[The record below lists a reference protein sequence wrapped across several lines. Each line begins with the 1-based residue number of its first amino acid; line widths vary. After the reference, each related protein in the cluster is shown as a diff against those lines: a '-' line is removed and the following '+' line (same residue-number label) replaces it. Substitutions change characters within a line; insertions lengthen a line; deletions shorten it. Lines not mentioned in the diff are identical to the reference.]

1 MRARSG
7 AIVGFRVAFRNLAAA
22 PILFF
27 YIFLAATACHA
38 QARDVL
44 CRQGSGDFEAA
55 SPSGVRAHVG
65 ATRNLELAARACDA
79 TLSWTEQSV
88 VVATGSYELDLDA
101 FGVDLGLGTPVAAFQ
116 VKQSK
121 TDCCMEYKIY
131 SLRTPPALLQS
142 LRGGDF
148 FSAADTDLD
157 GKVEIWTDDAAAVDG
172 FEHLKLSALDFAPPV
187 ILRFTRGK
195 LLDAGAEFRSYFD
208 QKVADERT
216 RLSAQ
221 DLAEFKAS
229 DGKLEPETTTPADRL
244 IRLLGVKVKVLEI
257 VWCYLYSGREQDAW
271 RSLEEMWPTA
281 DIERIR
287 AALQN
292 ARSAG
297 ILSQTSGKSVAG
309 APGQKLNA
317 KIFDATV
324 TVTSTPGLTPKD
336 VKPKRE
342 ITTPRAILMERE
354 PPADV
359 YEAELART
367 ESLLKLVIDSAG
379 KVRSVEVMGSSQ
391 TIDQGLMRATASW
404 KFIPGF
410 NEGEP
415 VASQIFLGVSLKR

>member
-1 MRARSG
+1 
-7 AIVGFRVAFRNLAAA
+7 
-22 PILFF
+22 
-27 YIFLAATACHA
+27 
-38 QARDVL
+38 
-44 CRQGSGDFEAA
+44 
-55 SPSGVRAHVG
+55 
-65 ATRNLELAARACDA
+65 
-79 TLSWTEQSV
+79 
-88 VVATGSYELDLDA
+88 
-101 FGVDLGLGTPVAAFQ
+101 VAAFQ

-121 TDCCMEYKIY
+121 NECCMEYKIY

-172 FEHLKLSALDFAPPV
+172 FENLKLSVLEFAPPV

-208 QKVADERT
+208 QKIADERAKLT
-216 RLSAQ
+216 AQ
-221 DLAEFKAS
+221 DLVEFKSS
-229 DGKLEPETTTPADRL
+229 DGKLAPETVAPADRL
-244 IRLLGVKVKVLEI
+244 ARLLGIKVKVLEI
-257 VWCYLYSGREQDAW
+257 VWCYLYSGREQEAW
-271 RSLEEMWPTA
+271 RSLGEMWPQA
-281 DIERIR
+281 DVERIQ
-287 AALQN
+287 AALLI
-292 ARSAG
+292 AHSHG
-297 ILSQTSGKSVAG
+297 ILSQTGGKSATVS
-309 APGQKLNA
+309 PGQKITA

-324 TVTSTPGLTPKD
+324 TVTATPGLTPKD

-342 ITTPRAILMERE
+342 IKTPRAILMERE

-379 KVRSVEVMGSSQ
+379 KVRSVEVMGSGQ
-391 TIDQGLMRATASW
+391 TVDEGLVKSSANW

-410 NEGEP
+410 NDGEP